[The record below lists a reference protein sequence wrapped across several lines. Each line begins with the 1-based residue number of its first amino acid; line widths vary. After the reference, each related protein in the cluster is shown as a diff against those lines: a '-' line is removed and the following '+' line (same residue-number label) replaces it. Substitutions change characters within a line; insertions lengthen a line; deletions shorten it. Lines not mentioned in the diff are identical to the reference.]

1 MADIN
6 DKPQVNDHDHVET
19 VPETIL
25 GTPAD
30 MVLSTLVAQDGV
42 PWFRKPNLR
51 KLYLLFIG
59 SVLCIE
65 TTSGYDAS
73 VVNGLQ
79 AVPKWIECKLKFL
92 GRCSKYPLI
101 LQISTAQKE
110 QRWDLSVRCT
120 LLV

>member
-1 MADIN
+1 MTELN
-6 DKPQVNDHDHVET
+6 DKVQASDLDHVET
-19 VPETIL
+19 VHETIL
-25 GTPAD
+25 GTPVD
-30 MVLSTLVAQDGV
+30 TMLSALVAQDNV

-79 AVPKWIECKLKFL
+79 AVP
-92 GRCSKYPLI
+92 
-101 LQISTAQKE
+101 
-110 QRWDLSVRCT
+110 RWNQC
-120 LLV
+120 

>member
-79 AVPKWIECKLKFL
+79 AVPRWIECRLKSMAAA
-92 GRCSKYPLI
+92 RNPLI